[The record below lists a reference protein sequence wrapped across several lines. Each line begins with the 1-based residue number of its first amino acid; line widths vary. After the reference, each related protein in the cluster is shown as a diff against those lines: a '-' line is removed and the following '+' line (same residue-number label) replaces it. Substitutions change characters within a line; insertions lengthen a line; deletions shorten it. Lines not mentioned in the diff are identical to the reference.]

1 MKVTQKSKLALV
13 SLVHMAR
20 NTTQRLRVQDLAEK
34 QTFSTHF
41 LEQIFR
47 NLRMAG
53 IVRSVRGPGG
63 GYELARPLNKISV
76 TDVLAALG
84 ESTSAWGEKISETP
98 EAMLVSGYLSSA
110 EEKVQKDFANTT
122 LEQILGV
129 AAVIDNVV
137 QFPTPGKLTEVA

>member
-20 NTTQRLRVQDLAEK
+20 NTTQRVRVQDLAEK
-34 QTFSTHF
+34 QTFSAHF

-63 GYELARPLNKISV
+63 GYELAKPINKISV
-76 TDVLAALG
+76 TDVLSALG
-84 ESTSAWGEKISETP
+84 EHTSAWGEKISDTP
-98 EAMLVSGYLSSA
+98 EAMLVSGYLSSV
-110 EEKVQKDFANTT
+110 EEKVQKDFANIT

-129 AAVIDNVV
+129 SAVIDNVV
-137 QFPTPGKLTEVA
+137 QFPTPGQRTEVA

>member
-20 NTTQRLRVQDLAEK
+20 NATQRVRVQDLAEK

-84 ESTSAWGEKISETP
+84 ENTSAWGDKISDTP
-98 EAMLVSGYLSSA
+98 EAMLVSGCLSSA

-129 AAVIDNVV
+129 AVVVDNVV
-137 QFPTPGKLTEVA
+137 QFPKPAQRTEVA